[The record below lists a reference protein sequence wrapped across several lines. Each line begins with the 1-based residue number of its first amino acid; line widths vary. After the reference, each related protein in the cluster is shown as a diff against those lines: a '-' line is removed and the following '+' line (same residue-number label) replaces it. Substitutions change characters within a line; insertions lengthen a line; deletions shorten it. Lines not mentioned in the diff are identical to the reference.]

1 MSFDLTVGKKW
12 RNPVLKWAV
21 ILHIISDVTS
31 HIINDVIIHVT
42 SHVIV
47 HVSSSLSTSLLL
59 LVDVANICDVKFR
72 HECWAWAGLG
82 FGCTG
87 LRAFT
92 TVKKHHRLC

>member
-1 MSFDLTVGKKW
+1 MIVDKKMAQLTGS
-12 RNPVLKWAV
+12 VLKWAF

-31 HIINDVIIHVT
+31 HVIIHVT

-47 HVSSSLSTSLLL
+47 HVSSSLSTSLVL

-87 LRAFT
+87 LRAFYDG
-92 TVKKHHRLC
+92 

>member
-1 MSFDLTVGKKW
+1 MSFDLIVDKKMAQLTGS
-12 RNPVLKWAV
+12 VLKWAV

-31 HIINDVIIHVT
+31 HVINDVIIHVT

-47 HVSSSLSTSLLL
+47 HVSSSLSTSLVL

-87 LRAFT
+87 LRAFYDS
-92 TVKKHHRLC
+92 